1 MPTPAAAIQL
11 ARRCGS
17 DVGGT
22 RWRAVPLALSVA
34 TTLMAFIS
42 ALPAQDPQPA
52 ASVADTAPRLVEG
65 RVLRATIAEP
75 RPVAGIWVVL
85 HRVGSDT
92 AGPLDST
99 RSRADGSYQI
109 RYRLSGSET
118 AIYFVSADYAGIAYF
133 SAPLRDPVVLGE
145 AAELYVFDTTSA
157 PVPVRVLGRHLV
169 VSAPGVGRHR
179 EIVEVYELAN
189 DTTVTR
195 VSGGPTAPAF
205 SALLPDRAVNFQA
218 GQGDFSPGALVMQ
231 DGRLA
236 SHAPIA
242 PGLKQL
248 SFSYTLPADA
258 FPLSVPIDRAVEV
271 LEVLLEES
279 AADAQ
284 APGLVEVSP
293 VSIEQRTF
301 RRFLAQQMPANAVI
315 TLTAPAPPSRQLAPT
330 YVITIALVAGGVMAI
345 VLLVAF
351 VAGRR
356 RLVTVG
362 LPAAAASV
370 SPAPTPD
377 AAGALAREVAELD
390 ERFERRAET
399 TDVERATYQAR
410 RAELKR
416 RLADALATRP
426 GDG

>member
-1 MPTPAAAIQL
+1 MLTPTAIQPARLSGNDNVCVQSRL
-11 ARRCGS
+11 AQ
-17 DVGGT
+17 
-22 RWRAVPLALSVA
+22 LLSVA
-34 TTLMAFIS
+34 AMLIALTFT
-42 ALPAQDPQPA
+42 LPAQPSQPEA
-52 ASVADTAPRLVEG
+52 APADTARRLVEG
-65 RVLRATIAEP
+65 RVLRATTAEP
-75 RPVAGIWVVL
+75 RPVSGIWVVL

-92 AGPLDST
+92 AGPVDSA
-99 RSRADGSYQI
+99 RSRADGSYRIGYQ
-109 RYRLSGSET
+109 LSGAGT

-133 SAPLRDPVVLGE
+133 SAPLREPVVRGE

-169 VSAPGVGRHR
+169 ISAPRADRHR

-248 SFSYTLPADA
+248 SFSYMLPADA

-271 LEVLLEES
+271 MELLMEEP

-301 RRFLAQQMPANAVI
+301 RRFLAQQMPPNVVI
-315 TLTAPAPPSRQLAPT
+315 TVIAPAPPSRQLAPS
-330 YVITIALVAGGVMAI
+330 YVITIALVAGGLMA
-345 VLLVAF
+345 VGLLAASL
-351 VAGRR
+351 AGRR
-356 RLVTVG
+356 RLATAV
-362 LPAAAASV
+362 PAATVPSL
-370 SPAPTPD
+370 SPGLDGA
-377 AAGALAREVAELD
+377 ALARAVAELD
-390 ERFERRAET
+390 EVFERQSEA
-399 TDVERATYQAR
+399 TDAERATYLAR

-416 RLADALATRP
+416 RLADALAAGP
-426 GDG
+426 GNG